1 MLSDEARRRLWELE
15 EAFPAHTCV
24 DQPNL
29 SCPACLK
36 WTGDGFATVKANP
49 QCFPDITREP
59 ALDLTHYGTSGYAV
73 MIRVRLAGGW
83 AWRTWMR
90 YATEAEALAHAREGT
105 TVVPFGSAEWMEVMN
120 MKDVAPPS
128 LRPEPIPRQPRD
140 IYRFVRSGLRFL
152 HRHVFPAQYAKAI
165 RDSLPEC
172 EDLVHQPL
180 VPK

>member
-1 MLSDEARRRLWELE
+1 MLSDETRCRWREFE

-49 QCFPDITREP
+49 QCFPDATREP

-90 YATEAEALAHAREGT
+90 YDTESEALAHAREGT
-105 TVVPFGSAEWMEVMN
+105 TVVPFGSAEWTELMN

-128 LRPEPIPRQPRD
+128 LRPDIPRQPQDR
-140 IYRFVRSGLRFL
+140 YRFVHSVVRFL
-152 HRHVFPAQYAKAI
+152 HRHVFRASDANAI
-165 RDSLPEC
+165 RDVLVDC
-172 EDLVHQPL
+172 EDLVHRPL
-180 VPK
+180 VRK